1 MKYQNGP
8 TTMASVYCTS
18 SMIDQFRRPRASSL
32 CAPTRPGELI
42 EEWPASPAHL
52 RCQKGVRFSES
63 SALYVYEKTTTPV
76 NELFYTSSERSVLS
90 KRDTVQEAVRI
101 RRLVRDGMEASGEDV
116 PTLAQC
122 GVEGSEIVGIEHLV
136 LFKVPRKISKIRKHH
151 SQMVL
156 LEQEK
161 QRAEFQDD
169 PSRLAAEA
177 AVLSEKSSIQARNR
191 AVAAFHFK

>member
-1 MKYQNGP
+1 MKYQPDP
-8 TTMASVYCTS
+8 TTTVHCP
-18 SMIDQFRRPRASSL
+18 SMIDQYRRPRASSL

-42 EEWPASPAHL
+42 EDWPTSPAHL
-52 RCQKGVRFSES
+52 RCEKGVRFSV
-63 SALYVYEKTTTPV
+63 SASLYVYEKTTTPV
-76 NELFYTSSERSVLS
+76 HELYYTSSERSFIS

-101 RRLVRDGMEASGEDV
+101 RRLLSNGMEASGEDV

-122 GVEGSEIVGIEHLV
+122 GVEGHEIVGIEHLV
-136 LFKVPRKISKIRKHH
+136 LFKVPKKISKIRKHH

-161 QRAEFQDD
+161 QRAELQVD

-177 AVLSEKSSIQARNR
+177 AFLSEKSSLQARGR
-191 AVAAFHFK
+191 AAAAFRFK